1 MPDDE
6 MNVSTVGKSKRAI
19 LQYNKRRVAQQVVS
33 GEMMIFFLFS
43 LKWVYVNMNY
53 EMPYIEH

>member
-33 GEMMIFFLFS
+33 EEMMIFFLFS